1 MALIGRFGVTSDL
14 GAGGGGSAG
23 ASSDSTA
30 TSFIRAGFQYSPRK
44 YLDLG
49 LSIGFD
55 DLSVVGSFAPAGFLA
70 VRI

>member
-1 MALIGRFGVTSDL
+1 VISDL
-14 GAGGGGSAG
+14 GVGGGGAAG
-23 ASSDSTA
+23 ATGE
-30 TSFIRAGFQYSPRK
+30 TETKSFIRAGFQYSPRK

-55 DLSVVGSFAPAGFLA
+55 DLSAVGSFAPAGFLA